1 MGTMNNITSLT
12 KHFAF
17 SYVHSGRVLGQSK
30 DTTCV
35 FETLVGILGSGVEF
49 VKRMQVRRD
58 IGNLLIMFDHIKHVK
73 NQTTMACHVYASKYV
88 KC

>member
-1 MGTMNNITSLT
+1 MNNITSLT

-17 SYVHSGRVLGQSK
+17 NYVHSGRVLGQSK
-30 DTTCV
+30 DTICV

-58 IGNLLIMFDHIKHVK
+58 MGNLLIMFDHIKHVN